1 MSPDEGNVI
10 QACLEW
16 RDIGMAIM
24 TILSHE
30 YNEETGVDVFVV
42 NPGNMTCELK
52 VTDDGVE
59 MLTAGKWRACTNP
72 FLKKAALEAAAE
84 RG

>member
-30 YNEETGVDVFVV
+30 YN
-42 NPGNMTCELK
+42 
-52 VTDDGVE
+52 
-59 MLTAGKWRACTNP
+59 
-72 FLKKAALEAAAE
+72 
-84 RG
+84 

>member
-1 MSPDEGNVI
+1 
-10 QACLEW
+10 
-16 RDIGMAIM
+16 MAIM

-52 VTDDGVE
+52 IVDGEVE

>member
-1 MSPDEGNVI
+1 
-10 QACLEW
+10 
-16 RDIGMAIM
+16 MAIM

-42 NPGNMTCELK
+42 NPGN
-52 VTDDGVE
+52 
-59 MLTAGKWRACTNP
+59 
-72 FLKKAALEAAAE
+72 AAE